1 MSDFLCHLLQYKT
14 QRNRNNDAIIVK
26 TQSVLCL
33 IITIIPCKDFIAMVQ
48 FGIGFKAEARGRSGQ
63 EDPGQEDSQL
73 SPFSSRASSMSDTR
87 SLRESPVERGE
98 EEGGGG
104 GAVSQHNSGK
114 AE

>member
-63 EDPGQEDSQL
+63 EDSQL

-104 GAVSQHNSGK
+104 AVSQHNSGK
-114 AE
+114 AD